1 MTENEFAMVSEWMSN
16 GNINQFVREHR
27 DANRFKLVSFLYTV
41 TETSQC

>member
-16 GNINQFVREHR
+16 GNINQFVRER
-27 DANRFKLVSFLYTV
+27 QDANRFKLVSFLYAV